1 MTVREVVQRCPAGQA
16 IFRRYG
22 IPTQIT
28 SCPGWETVEQAAAA
42 HGCWAADQLLPELDR
57 MAGDKTIIH
66 AHTSVVEIVATH
78 PAARTT
84 FERYGIPYQPGRIA
98 HWETIEQAAAA
109 RGHWVTDSLLDE
121 LNAICPGEFRGPDHG

>member
-1 MTVREVVQRCPAGQA
+1 MTVREVVQRCLAAQA
-16 IFRRYG
+16 VFHRYG
-22 IPTQIT
+22 IPTQLT

-42 HGCWAADQLLPELDR
+42 RGCWAADQLLPELDR
-57 MAGDKTIIH
+57 TAGGETVIQ
-66 AHTSVVEIVATH
+66 AHTPVVEVVAAH

-98 HWETIEQAAAA
+98 PWETIEQAAAA

-121 LNAICPGEFRGPDHG
+121 LNALCPGKFRGLDQG